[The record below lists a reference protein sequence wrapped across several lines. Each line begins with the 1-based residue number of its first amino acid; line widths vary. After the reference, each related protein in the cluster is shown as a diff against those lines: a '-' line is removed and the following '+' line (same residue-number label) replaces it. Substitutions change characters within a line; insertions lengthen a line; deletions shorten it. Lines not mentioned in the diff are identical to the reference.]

1 MNSRTDVEALRL
13 VDRRTVKRNMKHGL
27 LTAKDLAA
35 HMASLPDV
43 SEKIAPPE
51 PFPDEVAAAP
61 VAAPVFTSTASA
73 LPGTPVSAEAVA
85 AAAADAM
92 AALSARAPLATA
104 PDDEDED
111 DGDDDEDE
119 DDEDED
125 EDAEGEKASEA

>member
-1 MNSRTDVEALRL
+1 MEALRL

-27 LTAKDLAA
+27 LTAKDLAD
-35 HMASLPDV
+35 HMAALPDV
-43 SEKIAPPE
+43 SDKISPPE

-85 AAAADAM
+85 AAAADVM
-92 AALSARAPLATA
+92 AALSARAPLAA
-104 PDDEDED
+104 AADEGE
-111 DGDDDEDE
+111 DEDE

-125 EDAEGEKASEA
+125 EDEDEDDEDDEEEKPSEG